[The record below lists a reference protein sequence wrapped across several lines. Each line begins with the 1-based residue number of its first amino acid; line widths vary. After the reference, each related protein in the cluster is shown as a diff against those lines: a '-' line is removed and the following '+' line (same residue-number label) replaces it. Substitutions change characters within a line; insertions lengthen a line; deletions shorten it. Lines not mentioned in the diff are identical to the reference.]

1 MNLEPRIIDL
11 ESYPRRA
18 HFEYFCSF
26 ANPYVG
32 LTAEVDITPLM
43 EMRAKTGAPFFLSLL
58 YCASRAANSVPELR
72 QRIRDGR
79 ILEYPACPSSHTVAK
94 ADGTYAYCVLP
105 PSLPFHEFLPK
116 AIAAQEECRK
126 CGNIEE
132 DDSAIACLFVSSA
145 PWVSYTALVQP
156 TPIPADSNVRI
167 TWGKYFERNGRTIIP
182 LSILCHHALV
192 DGRHIGMFYD
202 QLNEEIKNLK

>member
-132 DDSAIACLFVSSA
+132 DDPPS
-145 PWVSYTALVQP
+145 
-156 TPIPADSNVRI
+156 PAFS
-167 TWGKYFERNGRTIIP
+167 
-182 LSILCHHALV
+182 
-192 DGRHIGMFYD
+192 
-202 QLNEEIKNLK
+202 